1 MSPFTLP
8 AHLLPRLDHTDTVTL
23 AGATHTVAWQGD
35 ADAAEVW
42 VTAIKFG
49 DVWHCAADVLS
60 QEFHDALGVQL
71 CNEFRANAQQ
81 MGECE

>member
-1 MSPFTLP
+1 MSTFTLP
-8 AHLLPRLDHTDTVTL
+8 RHLLPRTDHVDTVTL

-35 ADAAEVW
+35 ADTGDVW

-49 DVWHCAADVLS
+49 DVWHCAADVLA

-71 CNEFRANAQQ
+71 AAEFKVNAAQ
-81 MGECE
+81 MGESA